1 MKQRTKKHLEYKIL
15 ITPDTRT
22 GSRERCFT
30 AYVPVLGIAT
40 SGGTVEETFVNVKGL
55 IAFHL
60 ESLRKEGRP
69 LPLEDTSNEFVATA
83 RIAVPA

>member
-1 MKQRTKKHLEYKIL
+1 MSQNIKKYLEYKIL
-15 ITPDTRT
+15 ITPDTRI
-22 GSRERCFT
+22 GSRKRCLT

-40 SGGTVEETFVNVKGL
+40 SGDTVEETFINAKEL

-60 ESLRKEGRP
+60 ESLHKEGRP
-69 LPLEDTSNEFVATA
+69 FPLEDTGNEFVATA